1 MPEAVIYSHTVEG
14 RPHQHMIWHPEIQFK
29 CMLCNKSLLEENFAY
44 ITEAKAK
51 TEPQKHRGTEVGSY
65 LWGWLVWTPV
75 WIQSWLL
82 WTLLSWVFEYLQVRR
97 LYRFS
102 GQSGQLLDHPHKT
115 NLQTNKQKSWII
127 FKWNLLFFNLCPFP
141 LVLLVGST
149 EYGSIFFT
157 LPSRYSFRYSADI
170 HQSPAFFSSGRTVPA
185 FSPSTQ
191 LQSLEHFCSPSLYLF
206 HYVPVCLI
214 LRSPEMD
221 PALQIS
227 LTSLEQR
234 GSFSLTAGIA
244 LPNAPRRLF
253 AFLSAKAHSLIRF
266 NMLSIRI
273 TRTNFAELFLSYFA
287 SAWVMSLHVQDFS
300 LLNFIKLGKLT
311 LRRGSLAKQLFAMHR
326 KYDSIYFLWYILVAN
341 KMIANLRA
349 IFWWF

>member
-1 MPEAVIYSHTVEG
+1 MDPS
-14 RPHQHMIWHPEIQFK
+14 
-29 CMLCNKSLLEENFAY
+29 SLHS
-44 ITEAKAK
+44 
-51 TEPQKHRGTEVGSY
+51 P
-65 LWGWLVWTPV
+65 
-75 WIQSWLL
+75 
-82 WTLLSWVFEYLQVRR
+82 
-97 LYRFS
+97 
-102 GQSGQLLDHPHKT
+102 
-115 NLQTNKQKSWII
+115 
-127 FKWNLLFFNLCPFP
+127 
-141 LVLLVGST
+141 
-149 EYGSIFFT
+149 
-157 LPSRYSFRYSADI
+157 ADI
-170 HQSPAFFSSGRTVPA
+170 HSDIQQIFISPQHFFLQVEQSQLSHP
-185 FSPSTQ
+185 PSTQ

-206 HYVPVCLI
+206 QCVPVCLI

-234 GSFSLTAGIA
+234 GSFSLTASVA
-244 LPNAPRRLF
+244 LPNAPKRLF

>member
-1 MPEAVIYSHTVEG
+1 MDPS
-14 RPHQHMIWHPEIQFK
+14 
-29 CMLCNKSLLEENFAY
+29 SLHS
-44 ITEAKAK
+44 
-51 TEPQKHRGTEVGSY
+51 P
-65 LWGWLVWTPV
+65 
-75 WIQSWLL
+75 
-82 WTLLSWVFEYLQVRR
+82 
-97 LYRFS
+97 
-102 GQSGQLLDHPHKT
+102 
-115 NLQTNKQKSWII
+115 
-127 FKWNLLFFNLCPFP
+127 
-141 LVLLVGST
+141 
-149 EYGSIFFT
+149 
-157 LPSRYSFRYSADI
+157 ADI
-170 HQSPAFFSSGRTVPA
+170 HSDIQQIFISPQHFFLQVEQSQLSHP
-185 FSPSTQ
+185 PSTQ

-206 HYVPVCLI
+206 QYVPVCLI

-234 GSFSLTAGIA
+234 GSFSLTASVA

-266 NMLSIRI
+266 NTLSIRI

-300 LLNFIKLGKLT
+300 LLNFIKLVKLT

>member
-1 MPEAVIYSHTVEG
+1 MHALQQKLIGRKLCIYYWS
-14 RPHQHMIWHPEIQFK
+14 
-29 CMLCNKSLLEENFAY
+29 KSQDRT
-44 ITEAKAK
+44 TE
-51 TEPQKHRGTEVGSY
+51 TQRD
-65 LWGWLVWTPV
+65 WGWKLSLGMASMNSCLDTELVAMDFIELGF
-75 WIQSWLL
+75 WISPSKETVQVL
-82 WTLLSWVFEYLQVRR
+82 WAIWATTGSPSQNKL
-97 LYRFS
+97 
-102 GQSGQLLDHPHKT
+102 
-115 NLQTNKQKSWII
+115 TNKQKSWII

-206 HYVPVCLI
+206 QCVPVCLI

-234 GSFSLTAGIA
+234 GSFSLTASVA

-266 NMLSIRI
+266 NTLSIRI

-300 LLNFIKLGKLT
+300 LLNFIKLVKLT